1 MKITSKWFFF
11 FLASLFTVSYI
22 FFSSRLIF
30 SCAFVSW
37 ILFLIHFLRLENT
50 NLYISFFLAI
60 LFLVIGKEK
69 YALFLLVITG
79 LISLLEESLLTFL
92 AKQRIHSFPNDNCLV
107 TLYDQ
112 KTKNCHPI
120 PLKSVKEG
128 DIIVFKE
135 NEKILVDGIIFR
147 GRTLLMRHTKKLSVK
162 KGDFVLAGDQNLDKE
177 IYVQVQKEVSA
188 LITLRNKINLDRREH
203 AWYYSIPFWFSI
215 LFFSLLIAVFI
226 FLIVHSFSRV
236 YFIFT
241 CLFILTVLPF
251 SFLFQS
257 ILLLMSIHLEKQ
269 GIYVL
274 RKASLFDLFFTQNIL
289 FTKTGILTLGD
300 FSVAKYETENEE
312 DFFYYLNCAMDSRD
326 DHIANCIRAYRQVHV
341 DKSRIHHHQ
350 FHDGGHSFEYLEH
363 KILVGNYAFMEEN
376 DIVVDKLFDIGTIL
390 YVAVDGE
397 AIGAIVIAD
406 KIKLSLKDDLLALK
420 QLGVKHFGTFSHDD
434 ERVVYA
440 VSRTLGIKDSYS
452 RLNEERWRFW
462 LQYFTQMYG
471 SKTLFISDK
480 IEERWT
486 EVTLLMNGI
495 YSCQLENSDIM
506 IVDNDMSK
514 VVYLFRYCYLIKND
528 LKKIVKRL
536 IFSKLVLLFCFLFV
550 VRDFY
555 LIILLGFLFH
565 LPILFWLFRLYY
577 GKRRG

>member
-92 AKQRIHSFPNDNCLV
+92 AKQRIHSFPNDNCLI

-215 LFFSLLIAVFI
+215 LFFSLLIIAFI
-226 FLIVHSFSRV
+226 FLIAHFFSRV

>member
-92 AKQRIHSFPNDNCLV
+92 AKQRIHSFPNDNCLI

-147 GRTLLMRHTKKLSVK
+147 GRTLLMRYTKKLSVK

-528 LKKIVKRL
+528 LKKIVKWL
-536 IFSKLVLLFCFLFV
+536 IFSKLALLFCFLFV

>member
-92 AKQRIHSFPNDNCLV
+92 AKQRIHSFPNDNCLI

-528 LKKIVKRL
+528 LKKIVKWL
-536 IFSKLVLLFCFLFV
+536 IFSKLALLFCFLFV

>member
-22 FFSSRLIF
+22 FFSSCLIF

-79 LISLLEESLLTFL
+79 LISFLEESLLTFL
-92 AKQRIHSFPNDNCLV
+92 AKQRIHSFPNDNCLI

>member
-92 AKQRIHSFPNDNCLV
+92 AKQRIHSFPNDNCLI

-147 GRTLLMRHTKKLSVK
+147 GRTLLMRYTKKLSVK

>member
-92 AKQRIHSFPNDNCLV
+92 AKQRIHSFPNDNCLI

>member
-37 ILFLIHFLRLENT
+37 ILFLIHFFRLENT

-92 AKQRIHSFPNDNCLV
+92 AKQRIHSFPNDNCLI

-147 GRTLLMRHTKKLSVK
+147 GRTLLMRYTKKLSVK

-528 LKKIVKRL
+528 LKKIVKWL
-536 IFSKLVLLFCFLFV
+536 IFSKLALLFCFLFV

>member
-92 AKQRIHSFPNDNCLV
+92 AKQRIYSFPNDNCLV

>member
-1 MKITSKWFFF
+1 
-11 FLASLFTVSYI
+11 
-22 FFSSRLIF
+22 
-30 SCAFVSW
+30 
-37 ILFLIHFLRLENT
+37 
-50 NLYISFFLAI
+50 
-60 LFLVIGKEK
+60 
-69 YALFLLVITG
+69 
-79 LISLLEESLLTFL
+79 
-92 AKQRIHSFPNDNCLV
+92 
-107 TLYDQ
+107 
-112 KTKNCHPI
+112 
-120 PLKSVKEG
+120 
-128 DIIVFKE
+128 
-135 NEKILVDGIIFR
+135 
-147 GRTLLMRHTKKLSVK
+147 MRHTKKLSVK

-528 LKKIVKRL
+528 LKKIVKWL
-536 IFSKLVLLFCFLFV
+536 IFSKLALLFCFLFV